1 MAEVLL
7 AGEGSD
13 KKVMLAIDESE
24 YSHYALMWVL
34 DNLKDSINKGQF
46 IIFMAQQPP
55 NYNYTFA
62 ASLGSARMYCPTV
75 ANSDFVNSAQENHR
89 KLALALLEKAR
100 DICAS
105 KGVKAELVT
114 EVGDPRA
121 AICSAV
127 EKLNINMLILGQ
139 RGLGKIKRALI
150 GSVSNYCIQY
160 AKCPVLVVKKPQAA
174 TADQKS
180 PTFLF

>member
-1 MAEVLL
+1 
-7 AGEGSD
+7 
-13 KKVMLAIDESE
+13 MLAIDESE

-46 IIFMAQQPP
+46 IIFMAQQPT

-62 ASLGSARMYCPTV
+62 SSLGSARMYCPT
-75 ANSDFVNSAQENHR
+75 AARSLHWLTW
-89 KLALALLEKAR
+89 KKAR

-105 KGVKAELVT
+105 KGVTAELVT
-114 EVGDPRA
+114 EVGDPKA

-174 TADQKS
+174 TADQK
-180 PTFLF
+180 